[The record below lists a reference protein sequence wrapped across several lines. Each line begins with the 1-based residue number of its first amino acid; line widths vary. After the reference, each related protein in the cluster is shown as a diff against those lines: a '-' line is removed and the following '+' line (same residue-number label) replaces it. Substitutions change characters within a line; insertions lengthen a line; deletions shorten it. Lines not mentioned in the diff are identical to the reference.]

1 MGLCL
6 DYGVVAQF
14 TLRGRNFINQKVE
27 AKIMANILN
36 KMTQLGMPKSKK
48 LEANRFV

>member
-1 MGLCL
+1 MFHLKIILG
-6 DYGVVAQF
+6 GR
-14 TLRGRNFINQKVE
+14 LRGRNFINQKVE
-27 AKIMANILN
+27 GKIMANILN